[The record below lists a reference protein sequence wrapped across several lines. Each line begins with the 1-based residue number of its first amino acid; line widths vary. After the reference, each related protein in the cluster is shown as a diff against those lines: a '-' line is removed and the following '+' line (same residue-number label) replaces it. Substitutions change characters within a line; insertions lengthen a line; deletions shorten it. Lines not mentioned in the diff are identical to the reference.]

1 MQKWVYG
8 LDEAMHLIAPSFL
21 AGSKDPGTKP
31 GYAFILIIIFIILNS
46 QHPFFARLLTV
57 IFTSLIP
64 FVGFSFGKKL
74 GGEKTGLITAIFLTF
89 HHRLFDLSYWI
100 MTDVP
105 FTFLSFLSTYF
116 VVCNVQKSEKSETN
130 IHLTLITGILCG
142 LSYLFRQIGIY
153 LVLMVILLYFVTKGN
168 LAVKFKGFI
177 GFFMG
182 VTIML
187 FPWFLWSYIQ
197 FGVLDPATSVINI
210 SSFPVIHVNLLTYIL
225 LFLVLTAS
233 SVIICLIIHY
243 RNKYFGIKKQLGI
256 FVACSISAFYV
267 FALIYF
273 VYFKT
278 KGVFKLLLYYFVQIP
293 GLVLGF
299 DLINQYQVTPY
310 AIIISIIIFQILLV
324 GLVIGYRMNRLF
336 TRVTLLSIIILL
348 IFLVNIIYYKSR
360 YFYPIIPLLTP
371 FLWIGL
377 FKIRDSSISVLRKFY
392 YRYPNYFRK
401 GFLLSF
407 HRSCSLII
415 SIMFITVILFPN
427 IVADGL
433 ANNDYL
439 STDDMVVTSPL
450 WREYIE
456 AALWF
461 KETSDPQAK
470 VMAFKNFDFEY
481 YSQRKCIAP
490 SQRIYNE
497 YFRNNKQA
505 YVTELMT
512 YMKANNITH
521 IVFGPFGY
529 SDNIL
534 FWLSDP
540 DTAPSYVEVI
550 YLRNSP
556 KVIIYL
562 IQWSKFTPASPF
574 D

>member
-31 GYAFILIIIFIILNS
+31 GYAFILAIIFIILNS

-57 IFTSLIP
+57 FFASLIP

-74 GGEKTGLITAIFLTF
+74 GGEKIAWITAIFLTF
-89 HHRLFDLSYWI
+89 HHRIFDLSYWI

-116 VVCNVQKSEKSETN
+116 VVCNFQKYEKSEIN
-130 IHLTLITGILCG
+130 IHLILITGVLCG

-153 LVLMVILLYFVTKGN
+153 LILMVILLYFITKGN
-168 LAVKFKGFI
+168 LEVKFKSFI
-177 GFFMG
+177 VFIVG

-197 FGVLDPATSVINI
+197 FGVLDPAASVINI
-210 SSFPVIHVNLLTYIL
+210 SSFSVSYVNLLNYIWL
-225 LFLVLTAS
+225 ILVLIAS
-233 SVIICLIIHY
+233 SVIFLII
-243 RNKYFGIKKQLGI
+243 YFKQTFIEIKKLLGI
-256 FVACSISAFYV
+256 LVVCSISVLYV

-273 VYFKT
+273 VFFET
-278 KGVFKLLLYYFVQIP
+278 KGIFKLILYYFVQIP

-299 DLINQYQVTPY
+299 DLINQYQITSY

-336 TRVTLLSIIILL
+336 TKVTLLSIIILL

-377 FKIRDSSISVLRKFY
+377 FKIKDSLISSLRKFY
-392 YRYPNYFRK
+392 YKYPNYFRK
-401 GFLLSF
+401 DFLLPF
-407 HRSCSLII
+407 RRSYSLYL
-415 SIMFITVILFPN
+415 SVMFIAVILFPN
-427 IVADGL
+427 IVADSL
-433 ANNDYL
+433 ANDDYL

-490 SQRIYNE
+490 SQQIYSE

-505 YVTELMT
+505 YVTELMIYAKT
-512 YMKANNITH
+512 YNITH

>member
-31 GYAFILIIIFIILNS
+31 GYAFILTIIFIILNS

-57 IFTSLIP
+57 FFASLIP

-74 GGEKTGLITAIFLTF
+74 GGEKIGWITAIFLTF

-116 VVCNVQKSEKSETN
+116 VVCNFQKSEKSETN
-130 IHLTLITGILCG
+130 LHLTLITGVLCG

-153 LVLMVILLYFVTKGN
+153 LILMVILLYFITKGN
-168 LAVKFKGFI
+168 LEIKFKSFI
-177 GFFMG
+177 SFFIG

-197 FGVLDPATSVINI
+197 FGVLDPAASVINI
-210 SSFPVIHVNLLTYIL
+210 SSFSVFYVNLLNYIW
-225 LFLVLTAS
+225 LFLVLIAS
-233 SVIICLIIHY
+233 SVIFLII
-243 RNKYFGIKKQLGI
+243 YFKKKFIETKKLLGI
-256 FVACSISAFYV
+256 LVVCSISALYV
-267 FALIYF
+267 LALIYF

-278 KGVFKLLLYYFVQIP
+278 KGIIKLLLFYFVQIP

-299 DLINQYQVTPY
+299 DLINEYQITLY

-324 GLVIGYRMNRLF
+324 GIVIGYQMNRLF
-336 TRVTLLSIIILL
+336 TRVTLLSIIMLL

-377 FKIRDSSISVLRKFY
+377 FKIRDSSISVLRKFN

-401 GFLLSF
+401 GFLLPF
-407 HRSCSLII
+407 RRSYSLII
-415 SIMFITVILFPN
+415 SIIFITVILFPN

-433 ANNDYL
+433 ANEDYL

-481 YSQRKCIAP
+481 HSQRKCIAP
-490 SQRIYNE
+490 SQQIYSE
-497 YFRNNKQA
+497 YFRSNKQA
-505 YVTELMT
+505 YVTELMIYSKT
-512 YMKANNITH
+512 NNITH

-534 FWLSDP
+534 YWLSDP
-540 DTAPSYVEVI
+540 NTAPSYVEVI
-550 YLRNSP
+550 YFRDSP
-556 KVIIYL
+556 KVIIYS
-562 IQWSKFTPASPF
+562 IQWSKFTL